1 MVSIINRMVC
11 NMLQIGLVE
20 NAPIQFTL
28 GANFSKST
36 DLNSSYYN
44 RSYMENYY
52 NYMYG
57 VGNYNYNNY
66 ENYLDPDKYIQI
78 WGFYAGWGKRLRW
91 PGRLFPVVFTIILP
105 TLYLKEL
112 ALFLCNV

>member
-1 MVSIINRMVC
+1 MSLNAQT
-11 NMLQIGLVE
+11 NGKYYQSYGLQYATNWFGGKR
-20 NAPIQFTL
+20 PIQFTL

-78 WGFYAGWGKRLRW
+78 WGFYAGWG
-91 PGRLFPVVFTIILP
+91 
-105 TLYLKEL
+105 
-112 ALFLCNV
+112 NV